1 MSKLIYSEVPEE
13 KREVQSNLL
22 LTSHSGLMITAV
34 VVVAISLFIAFGF
47 IYLGYSSGDYSTEYQ
62 LCKDSILADVRTGT
76 YESVDGIMAALKTC

>member
-22 LTSHSGLMITAV
+22 LTRHNGLMVTV
-34 VVVAISLFIAFGF
+34 VLVAAISLFIAFGF
-47 IYLGYSSGDYSTEYQ
+47 IYLGYSSGDYSTAYQ

>member
-22 LTSHSGLMITAV
+22 LTSHSGLMNTAV
-34 VVVAISLFIAFGF
+34 VVVAISLFITFGF
-47 IYLGYSSGDYSTEYQ
+47 IYLGYSSGDYSTGYQ

-76 YESVDGIMAALKTC
+76 YESVYGIMAALETC